1 MVPSS
6 LTWNTITINIIRFVF
21 TPWCHRQRAAPKDHN
36 PLWTLAIYLLA
47 NAEDEDGEFIALGV
61 ARLAFKQE
69 KARKNG
75 KYGPR
80 GPYNNSKSADFFDL
94 LLYSFTDKQFKEWLR
109 FVLEFDDLLL
119 QTTSGLSVRLFGI
132 YIALLKMTPSL
143 YQKARNLSDLSNT
156 SLWLLCAAQG
166 LRVGS
171 SHPP

>member
-1 MVPSS
+1 MA
-6 LTWNTITINIIRFVF
+6 RRR
-21 TPWCHRQRAAPKDHN
+21 RQRAAPKDRN
-36 PLWTLAIYLLA
+36 PLRTLAIYLLA
-47 NAEDEDGEFIALGV
+47 TAEDEDDEFIALGV

-119 QTTSGLSVRLFGI
+119 QTTNQTSGLSARLFGI

-143 YQKARNLSDLSNT
+143 YRKARNLSDPSNT
-156 SLWLLCAAQG
+156 SLRLSCAVQG
-166 LRVGS
+166 PRAGS